1 MNKYSMT
8 VHEALSELKVLGS
21 RIEKELASN
30 AYILCNK
37 HANTKIDG
45 VTIADANEQMKAS
58 LQRVTDLI
66 NRRNAIKRAITISNA
81 KTNVTLSKDNGS
93 TITMTVAE
101 LIEYRNVGITYLE
114 KLLNTLS
121 TQYNAVISNVKR
133 HNDSICSDAD
143 RYVTQLFGN
152 KDGLSED
159 VIENTR
165 KAYIDANTYD
175 TLDPNKVLAKISE
188 LQAELDF
195 YNTKVDAA
203 LSTSNAIT
211 VIEFEL

>member
-81 KTNVTLSKDNGS
+81 TTNVTLSKDNGS

-165 KAYIDANTYD
+165 KSYIEANTYD

>member
-1 MNKYSMT
+1 MNKYRMT

-66 NRRNAIKRAITISNA
+66 NRRNAIKRAVTISNA
-81 KTNVTLSKDNGS
+81 TTNVTLSKDNGS

-121 TQYNAVISNVKR
+121 TQYNAVISSVKR

-165 KAYIDANTYD
+165 KAYIDVNTYD

>member
-1 MNKYSMT
+1 MNKYRMT

-66 NRRNAIKRAITISNA
+66 NRRNAIKRAVTISNA
-81 KTNVTLSKDNGS
+81 TTNVTLSKDNGS

-121 TQYNAVISNVKR
+121 TQYNAVISSVKR

>member
-66 NRRNAIKRAITISNA
+66 NRRNAIKRAVTISNA
-81 KTNVTLSKDNGS
+81 TTNVTLSKDNGS

-165 KAYIDANTYD
+165 KAYIEANTYD

>member
-45 VTIADANEQMKAS
+45 VTIVEANDQMKAS

-66 NRRNAIKRAITISNA
+66 NRRSAIKRAITISNA
-81 KTNVTLSKDNGS
+81 TTNVTLSKDNGS

-133 HNDSICSDAD
+133 HNDNICSDAD

-165 KAYIDANTYD
+165 KSYIEANTYD

>member
-66 NRRNAIKRAITISNA
+66 NRRNAIKRVITISNA
-81 KTNVTLSKDNGS
+81 TTNVTLSKDNGS

>member
-81 KTNVTLSKDNGS
+81 TTNVTLSKDNGS
-93 TITMTVAE
+93 KVTMTVAE

-165 KAYIDANTYD
+165 KSYIEANTYD

>member
-81 KTNVTLSKDNGS
+81 TTNVTLSKDNGS

>member
-21 RIEKELASN
+21 RIEKEVASN

-81 KTNVTLSKDNGS
+81 TTNVTLSKDNGS

>member
-66 NRRNAIKRAITISNA
+66 NRRNAIKRAVTISNA
-81 KTNVTLSKDNGS
+81 TTNVTLSKDNGS

>member
-66 NRRNAIKRAITISNA
+66 NRRNAIKRAVTISNA
-81 KTNVTLSKDNGS
+81 TTNVTLSKDNGS

-121 TQYNAVISNVKR
+121 TQYNAVISSVKR

-165 KAYIDANTYD
+165 KAYIEANTYD

-188 LQAELDF
+188 LQSELDF

>member
-45 VTIADANEQMKAS
+45 VTISDANEQMKAS

-81 KTNVTLSKDNGS
+81 TTNVTLSKDNGS

-159 VIENTR
+159 VVENTR
-165 KAYIDANTYD
+165 KSYIEANTYD

>member
-45 VTIADANEQMKAS
+45 VTISDANEQMKAS

-81 KTNVTLSKDNGS
+81 TTNVTLSKDNGS

-165 KAYIDANTYD
+165 TAYIEANTYD